1 MVFSTSLHQMVR
13 RKKPLQKE
21 TEPQIPSP
29 MEKGTYPAGGDCG
42 TGGDCGADG
51 NCGAGGCALAKVPS
65 PAALLLRRLGE
76 RSAPASRC
84 HPGVLGVKL
93 LIGNDLLAAGSTET
107 GAADAELRAA
117 AGAPVLARRLAH
129 G

>member
-76 RSAPASRC
+76 RSAQRRGAT
-84 HPGVLGVKL
+84 LEFW
-93 LIGNDLLAAGSTET
+93 GSNSSSGMTSSQ
-107 GAADAELRAA
+107 RA
-117 AGAPVLARRLAH
+117 PRKPERQTQS
-129 G
+129 